1 MLAAQT
7 ETDPGDQPL
16 PPASVDGGD
25 GAGLTALVDPAP
37 AAADSTAPAPLGQTL
52 APGWKSADLAA
63 ANGFVQLL
71 ARAVHQFHIYPPT
84 SPLCL
89 DVIAACHKA
98 LAAITVED
106 KFTFRVTPGQLFVG
120 ELALATTPTVSIELI
135 RRLHRAHVAEVTFD
149 RGTPVRDLSRFCS
162 DVSQV
167 HGASLEAVTFAER
180 LVDHGVTAIDARM
193 ADRPEV
199 LEVGTPTA
207 PVCDLVNNERLRRQE
222 QALAGGQV
230 HHLYPPDKGWIRID
244 PTVALESV
252 SLVDL
257 AIIVDDPSE
266 IAAMLLRLT
275 GENPVSPEERDTAL
289 ANKFT
294 EVAAIFAAAEPNLA
308 RVLFAKLARTV
319 LNLDPACRKDLLKET
334 ILPGLLDGR
343 VDGSVLADFPD
354 LDLAEALCLLL
365 DLETAAPELLSTAL
379 DRLALSDERRRALVP
394 MLNDQLRNI
403 AQQEHRGTNLA
414 LEGYAH
420 KLLRIESDEDKS
432 FAEYTSF
439 DLAMDPQSAAVA
451 DGVRDVIAATDITVA
466 QIVCLKGLVR
476 LEPDPRLVE
485 IFLGRSIALARAFET
500 SNRWQDLA
508 DMLADYRVLGDSLR
522 ESRPDVADAITQSL
536 AAFCTI
542 ERTSQFGDLHQRGG
556 ESRALATLIL
566 KALGPHAADPLARA
580 IDNPALRSK
589 GRALADLMADHATM
603 LAPALALC
611 LNSCGP
617 PARRAIL
624 RVLGLAGHG
633 YESAI
638 IHQLDS
644 TDEATC
650 REALRALAK
659 IGTPQASAAVAKQM
673 TGGRDWVRPMAE
685 EALWQFPRDVAIA
698 QMRELLGRH
707 EFVRGNPQL
716 TVRMMDRVTGANV
729 GGLANALEGLVSLR
743 FRFWNPQV
751 VRVARKAQE
760 LLRR

>member
-1 MLAAQT
+1 MLAQT
-7 ETDPGDQPL
+7 ETVRGDQPS
-16 PPASVDGGD
+16 PPAAVGGGDGTDLSASVD
-25 GAGLTALVDPAP
+25 P
-37 AAADSTAPAPLGQTL
+37 AAADSPAPAPHGQVL
-52 APGWKSADLAA
+52 PPGWRSADLAG

-106 KFTFRVTPGQLFVG
+106 KFTFRVTPGELFAG
-120 ELALATTPTVSIELI
+120 EVALATTATVSSELI

-149 RGTPVRDLSRFCS
+149 RGTPVRDLSRFCI
-162 DVSQV
+162 DVGHVQ
-167 HGASLEAVTFAER
+167 GASPAAVTFAEQ

-193 ADRPEV
+193 AVRPEV
-199 LEVGTPTA
+199 LEVGSPTP
-207 PVCDLVNNERLRRQE
+207 PVCELVNHERRRREE
-222 QALAGGQV
+222 QAPAGQV
-230 HHLYPPDKGWIRID
+230 HHLYPPDKGWVRID
-244 PTVALESV
+244 PTVALESI

-266 IAAMLLRLT
+266 VAAMLMRLT
-275 GENPVSPEERDTAL
+275 GENPVSPEERDSAL
-289 ANKFT
+289 ARKFT
-294 EVAAIFAAAEPNLA
+294 EVAAIFAAAEPSLA

-319 LNLDPACRKDLLKET
+319 LNLDPACRRDLLKET

-365 DLETAAPELLSTAL
+365 DLETAAPEVLSTAL
-379 DRLALSDERRRALVP
+379 DRLALSDERRQSLVP
-394 MLNDQLRNI
+394 LLNDQLRTI
-403 AQQEHRGTNLA
+403 AQQQHQGTNLA

-420 KLLRIESDEDKS
+420 KLLRVTTDEDKS

-451 DGVRDVIAATDITVA
+451 DGVRDVITATDITA
-466 QIVCLKGLVR
+466 EQIACLRRLVR

-485 IFLGRSIALARAFET
+485 TFLGRSFTLARAFET
-500 SNRWQDLA
+500 SDRWQDLA
-508 DMLADYRVLGDSLR
+508 EMLTGYRILGDSLR
-522 ESRPDVADAITQSL
+522 EARPDVADAITQAL
-536 AAFCTI
+536 ATFCTV
-542 ERTSQFGDLHQRGG
+542 ERATQFSELHHRGG

-566 KALGPHAADPLARA
+566 DALGSYAAEPLTRA
-580 IDNPALRSK
+580 IDTPALRSK
-589 GRALADLMADHATM
+589 GRALADMMADHAAT
-603 LAPALALC
+603 LAPALAVC
-611 LNSCGP
+611 VDGCGP

-633 YESAI
+633 YEGAI
-638 IHQLDS
+638 VRQLDS
-644 TDEATC
+644 TDEPTC

-659 IGTPQASAAVAKQM
+659 IATPQASAAVTKQL
-673 TGGRDWVRPMAE
+673 TDGRDWIRPMAE
-685 EALWQFPRDVAIA
+685 EVLWLFPKELAIA
-698 QMRELLGRH
+698 QMRELLGRR
-707 EFVRGNPQL
+707 EFVFANPQL
-716 TVRMMDRVTGANV
+716 TLKMLDRINGANV
-729 GGLANALEGLVSLR
+729 GTLTNVLEGLVSLR
-743 FRFWNPQV
+743 FRFWKPTV